1 MQWASVLFVVCLVL
15 RNADG
20 AVISNY
26 SLYGANISSACASA
40 PAWKL
45 NLCNLTCATCVA
57 SNPDLC
63 STCDAN
69 YVYDSSYCYT
79 SDLYNFYYFTSLLT
93 SPVIPLSEANMLIM
107 GITGSPLLYSD
118 MVDICTANQ
127 YSFSMMGLFTSSDEI
142 ILPLTYT
149 EVMQEFT
156 LKFNLLFLLNL
167 STLTVTF
174 KSSSGTI
181 EKISNIYDVAEA
193 TGYYAPSNVDTQT
206 NYLNLPSMT
215 VDNVRT
221 FIQPVTIDVKI
232 YTSEVD
238 ISFMVTSPN
247 AVGNDY
253 HWAISDITV
262 LAAQCNTCVTTEVS
276 NTITFV
282 GMFTLYVLAGT
293 LVLLALLA
301 CCMCIIRWRKE
312 MAAMAKANSGKDYLP
327 IKPVDRVI
335 NTIERKGKA

>member
-107 GITGSPLLYSD
+107 GITGSPLLSD
-118 MVDICTANQ
+118 R
-127 YSFSMMGLFTSSDEI
+127 GLPHAGCAAGQLAAELRQAGGD
-142 ILPLTYT
+142 LRRAPARLGKRAGA
-149 EVMQEFT
+149 V
-156 LKFNLLFLLNL
+156 
-167 STLTVTF
+167 
-174 KSSSGTI
+174 SGT
-181 EKISNIYDVAEA
+181 EFV
-193 TGYYAPSNVDTQT
+193 
-206 NYLNLPSMT
+206 
-215 VDNVRT
+215 
-221 FIQPVTIDVKI
+221 FID
-232 YTSEVD
+232 
-238 ISFMVTSPN
+238 
-247 AVGNDY
+247 
-253 HWAISDITV
+253 DIT
-262 LAAQCNTCVTTEVS
+262 
-276 NTITFV
+276 
-282 GMFTLYVLAGT
+282 
-293 LVLLALLA
+293 
-301 CCMCIIRWRKE
+301 
-312 MAAMAKANSGKDYLP
+312 
-327 IKPVDRVI
+327 
-335 NTIERKGKA
+335 